1 MKTANHSNTI
11 VEYRMSNVE
20 CRITPPSPRDRC
32 RQRVNAI
39 RYTLYAMLSAFLT
52 LALSSCAGMSGYSDE
67 SLFPQ
72 DVASVRLEMFD
83 NTTFRRGVE
92 YELTDAL
99 AKRIEADTPYKII
112 TSKNRA
118 DTVMT
123 GQITNISEAG
133 LSIERELGGVL
144 EREVLVQAV
153 VNWKN
158 LKTGELLI
166 NNQSV
171 TATAS
176 YTGQQNQ
183 DFKYASTL
191 AVNKVAQKIVELMET
206 KW

>member
-1 MKTANHSNTI
+1 MEKKNTGYSI
-11 VEYRMSNVE
+11 LDTRSTERRESKIE
-20 CRITPPSPRDRC
+20 S
-32 RQRVNAI
+32 RVRSA
-39 RYTLYAMLSAFLT
+39 LLLLCALSALT
-52 LALSSCAGMSGYSDE
+52 LGGCSGMFGYSDK

-133 LSIERELGGVL
+133 LSIEYELGGVL
-144 EREVLVQAV
+144 EREVLIQAV

-176 YTGQQNQ
+176 YASQQNQ

>member
-1 MKTANHSNTI
+1 MEKKNTGYSI
-11 VEYRMSNVE
+11 LDTRYSILDTRSTERRESKIE
-20 CRITPPSPRDRC
+20 S
-32 RQRVNAI
+32 RVRSA
-39 RYTLYAMLSAFLT
+39 LLLLCALSALT
-52 LALSSCAGMSGYSDE
+52 LGGCSGMFGYSDK

-133 LSIERELGGVL
+133 LSIEYELGGVL
-144 EREVLVQAV
+144 EREVLIQAV

-176 YTGQQNQ
+176 YASQQNQ

>member
-1 MKTANHSNTI
+1 MKKKSPNTKHK
-11 VEYRMSNVE
+11 YQRGS
-20 CRITPPSPRDRC
+20 SPGAPTRGSGGLLLLC
-32 RQRVNAI
+32 A
-39 RYTLYAMLSAFLT
+39 LSALI
-52 LALSSCAGMSGYSDE
+52 LGGCSGMFGYSDK

-83 NTTFRRGVE
+83 NTTFRRGTE

-112 TSKNRA
+112 TNKDRA

-123 GQITNISEAG
+123 GQITNIGEAG
-133 LSIERELGGVL
+133 LSIEYELGGVL
-144 EREVLVQAV
+144 EREVLIQAV

-166 NNQSV
+166 NNQPV
-171 TATAS
+171 AATAS
-176 YTGQQNQ
+176 YTSQQNQ

-191 AVNKVAQKIVELMET
+191 AANKLAQKIVELMET

>member
-1 MKTANHSNTI
+1 M
-11 VEYRMSNVE
+11 
-20 CRITPPSPRDRC
+20 
-32 RQRVNAI
+32 
-39 RYTLYAMLSAFLT
+39 F
-52 LALSSCAGMSGYSDE
+52 GYSDK

-83 NTTFRRGVE
+83 NTTFRRGAE

-99 AKRIEADTPYKII
+99 AKRIESDTPYKII
-112 TSKNRA
+112 TSKSRA

-133 LSIERELGGVL
+133 LSIEYELGGVL
-144 EREVLVQAV
+144 EREVLIQAV

-158 LKTGELLI
+158 LTTGELLI

-176 YTGQQNQ
+176 YTDRQNQ

-191 AVNKVAQKIVELMET
+191 AANKLAQEIVELMET

>member
-1 MKTANHSNTI
+1 M
-11 VEYRMSNVE
+11 
-20 CRITPPSPRDRC
+20 
-32 RQRVNAI
+32 
-39 RYTLYAMLSAFLT
+39 F
-52 LALSSCAGMSGYSDE
+52 GYSDK

-83 NTTFRRGVE
+83 NRTFRRGVE

-123 GQITNISEAG
+123 GQITNISEGG
-133 LSIERELGGVL
+133 LSIEYELGGVL
-144 EREVLVQAV
+144 EREVLIRAV

-166 NNQSV
+166 NNQPV
-171 TATAS
+171 AATAS
-176 YTGQQNQ
+176 YTSRQNQ

-191 AVNKVAQKIVELMET
+191 AANKLAQKIVELMET